1 MDVRRTVPVALNVNS
16 DDAALLEETVDTF
29 LLSAQYV
36 VDHAFRGE
44 YVTTSKTTL
53 DDETYAEVR
62 EKTDGFNGGLVQA
75 ARNKAAEACKS
86 VVARWK
92 NGKKA
97 SKPRFTS
104 PHVVYDHRTATF
116 HDDYVSLATTGGRIE
131 ADYVLPDEDSDTPH
145 SEYLFS
151 DEYEITG
158 AELHSRDGDWVLHIH
173 CKREVESDTSEKA
186 TTENGTVLGVDL
198 GVNNLVVA
206 STGTFWT
213 GDEFDHWRREYEKR
227 RGSLQQCGTR
237 WAHEN
242 IQSVGRKEEGRFTLT
257 LHRISNELVAEA
269 RENGCSVIAFEDLT
283 GIRERTGAS
292 WGHKWAFDR
301 LYDYVDY
308 KAEEHGIEVEQVAPG
323 NTSRRCSHCGFT
335 HPDNRDS
342 ENFECLKCGY
352 ENHADY
358 NAAKNIG
365 LRYLRRNQTGGDGGA
380 PLGVRLNS
388 GTLNVNGGYSPGSSE
403 ARTGVH
409 AEFHDFSRG

>member
-1 MDVRRTVPVALNVNS
+1 MEVRRTVPVALDVDS
-16 DDAALLEETVDTF
+16 DDAPLLEATVDTF
-29 LLSAQYV
+29 LWSAQYV
-36 VDHAFRGE
+36 VDHAFQGD
-44 YVTTSKTTL
+44 YVTTSKPTL
-53 DDETYAEVR
+53 DDETYDDVR
-62 EKTDGFNGGLVQA
+62 EATEGFNGGLVQS

-92 NGKKA
+92 QGKKA

-116 HDDYVSLATTGGRIE
+116 HDDYVSLATTDGRVE
-131 ADYVLPDEDSDTPH
+131 ANYVLPDEDSDTPH

-151 DEYEITG
+151 DAYEVTG
-158 AELHSRDGDWVLHIH
+158 AELHYRDGGWFLHIH
-173 CKREVESDTSEKA
+173 CKMEMESDTPNTS

-198 GVNNLVVA
+198 GVNNLAVT

-213 GDEFDHWRREYEKR
+213 GTEFDHWRREYEKR
-227 RGSLQQCGTR
+227 RGDLQQCGTR

-242 IQSVGRKEEGRFTLT
+242 IQSVGRKETERFKMT

-269 RENGCSVIAFEDLT
+269 RENKCSVIAFEDLT
-283 GIRERTGAS
+283 DIRERTGAS

-301 LYDYVDY
+301 LYEYVEY
-308 KAEEHGIEVEQVAPG
+308 KAEAHGITVEQVAPE
-323 NTSRRCSHCGFT
+323 NTSRRCSYCGFT
-335 HPDNRDS
+335 HPDNRNS
-342 ENFECLKCGY
+342 ENFECLKCEY

-358 NAAKNIG
+358 NAAKNVG

-388 GTLNVNGGYSPGSSE
+388 GTLNVNGGYSPAEKS

-409 AEFHDFSRG
+409 AESHGFSRE

>member
-1 MDVRRTVPVALNVNS
+1 MEVRRTVPVDLDVDS
-16 DDAALLEETVDTF
+16 TDAALLEDTVDTF
-29 LLSAQYV
+29 LWSAQYV
-36 VDHAFRGE
+36 VDHAFEGE

-53 DDETYAEVR
+53 DDETYDNVR
-62 EKTDGFNGGLVQA
+62 EATDGFNGGLVQA

-92 NGKKA
+92 HGKKA

-104 PHVVYDHRTATF
+104 PHVVYDKRTATF
-116 HDDYVSLATTGGRIE
+116 HDDYVSLATTDGRIE
-131 ADYVLPDEDSDTPH
+131 ADYLLPDEDTGTPH

-151 DEYEITG
+151 DEYETTG
-158 AELHSRDGDWVLHIH
+158 AELHYRDGEWVLHVH
-173 CKREVESDTSEKA
+173 CKRDVEIDTPEQA

-198 GVNNLVVA
+198 GVNNLAVT

-213 GDEFDHWRREYEKR
+213 GDEFDHWRREYENR
-227 RGSLQQCGTR
+227 RGDLQQCGTR

-242 IQSVGRKEEGRFTLT
+242 IQSVGRKEDGRFKLM

-269 RENGCSVIAFEDLT
+269 RQNGCSVIAFEDLT
-283 GIRERTGAS
+283 GIRERTGVS

-301 LYDYVDY
+301 LYEYVEY
-308 KAEEHGIEVEQVAPG
+308 KGGEHGITVKQVDPE

-335 HPDNRDS
+335 HPDSRDGGG
-342 ENFECLKCGY
+342 FACQKCGY

-388 GTLNVNGGYSPGSSE
+388 GTLNVNGGHSPATSSGQNGSP
-403 ARTGVH
+403 R
-409 AEFHDFSRG
+409 

>member
-1 MDVRRTVPVALNVNS
+1 MEVRRTVPVALDVDS
-16 DDAALLEETVDTF
+16 DDAALLEDTVDTF
-29 LLSAQYV
+29 IWSAQYV
-36 VDHAFRGE
+36 VDHAFHGE

-53 DDETYAEVR
+53 DDETYDDVR

-116 HDDYVSLATTGGRIE
+116 HDDYVSLATTDGRIE

-158 AELHSRDGDWVLHIH
+158 AELHSQDGNWVLHIH
-173 CKREVESDTSEKA
+173 CKKEVESDTSKQA
-186 TTENGTVLGVDL
+186 TPENGTVLGVDL
-198 GVNNLVVA
+198 GVNNLAVT

-213 GDEFDHWRREYEKR
+213 GNEFDHWRREYEKR

-242 IQSVGRKEEGRFTLT
+242 MQSVGRKEEGRFKLM
-257 LHRISNELVAEA
+257 LHRIANELVAKA
-269 RENGCSVIAFEDLT
+269 RENECSVIAFEELAD
-283 GIRERTGAS
+283 IRERTGAS

-301 LYDYVDY
+301 LYGYVEY
-308 KAEEHGIEVEQVAPG
+308 KAAEYGIDVKQVDPE

-335 HPDNRDS
+335 HPDNRDG
-342 ENFECLKCGY
+342 EAFECLKCGY

-380 PLGVRLNS
+380 PLGVCLNS
-388 GTLNVNGGYSPGSSE
+388 GTLNVNGGYSPAEES

-409 AEFHDFSRG
+409 AESHRFSGG